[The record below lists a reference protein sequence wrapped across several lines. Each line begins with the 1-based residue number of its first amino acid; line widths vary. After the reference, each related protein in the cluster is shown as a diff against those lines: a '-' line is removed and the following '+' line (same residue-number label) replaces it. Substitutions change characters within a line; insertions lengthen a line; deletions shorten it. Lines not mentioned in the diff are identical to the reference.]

1 MGAVLRMTVGGKT
14 VTHDLERFSRNGQNM
29 GPALAKVA
37 QIQVDAVRDQF
48 RTQGQHYGQRWAP
61 LSPAYKVQKRRSKP
75 GRPTLVYTGK
85 LKRHAAPV
93 RAENG
98 GVYHLTGKRVEVG
111 YLDSQVPYGK
121 YHMNGGGNLPARPF
135 MGDPTRKDQKAM
147 VKEVHRWLVNG
158 LEVLR

>member
-29 GPALAKVA
+29 GPALARIA

-61 LSPAYKVQKRRSKP
+61 LSPGYKVQKLRAKP

-85 LKRHAAPV
+85 LLSLIHI
-93 RAENG
+93 
-98 GVYHLTGKRVEVG
+98 
-111 YLDSQVPYGK
+111 
-121 YHMNGGGNLPARPF
+121 
-135 MGDPTRKDQKAM
+135 
-147 VKEVHRWLVNG
+147 
-158 LEVLR
+158 